1 MGRGRKSNTN
11 SIDSCLLILILP
23 VALLAAFPILWIP
36 FSIFLIY
43 CFAKMINDI
52 HESIED
58 FKRVRAQN
66 KLAKELEKEYS
77 PKNLLKRNKKK
88 SNIIRNNIC
97 IINSSNNDNKTNN
110 TQNNRGV
117 VIENITNKK
126 MNKTDIFNEVL
137 RLCSEIESKLD
148 DMDYNYNPGE
158 LVDDAYSLYVELEV
172 YRDYIDRYRDK
183 KLSDLNDELLEEVRL
198 CYDNF
203 MLLYYEF
210 DEIEVK
216 EVDEEEIPEED
227 NSFHPENFLVPGA
240 IGYSL
245 YKRHKENEEEKERD
259 AYREELRNTWGL
271 TEYEI
276 DLVESGEYE
285 PCQFSEDEVEEDDY
299 YSEDDV

>member
-11 SIDSCLLILILP
+11 GIDSCLLILILP

-52 HESIED
+52 HESIEN

-66 KLAKELEKEYS
+66 KLAKELEREYS
-77 PKNLLKRNKKK
+77 PKNLLNRNKKK
-88 SNIIRNNIC
+88 SNIIKNNIS
-97 IINSSNNDNKTNN
+97 IGNSST

-117 VIENITNKK
+117 VHKNISNKE

-137 RLCSEIESKLD
+137 RLCDEIESKLD
-148 DMDYNYNPGE
+148 DIDYNYNPNE

-183 KLSDLNDELLEEVRL
+183 KLSDLSDELLEEVKL

-216 EVDEEEIPEED
+216 EIEEEVLEED
-227 NSFHPENFLVPGA
+227 NSFHTESFLIPGA

-245 YKRHKENEEEKERD
+245 YKRHKENQEEKERE
-259 AYREELRNTWGL
+259 AYRDELRNTWGL
-271 TEYEI
+271 TEYQI

-285 PCQFSEDEVEEDDY
+285 PSQFSEEEMDEDDY